1 MSTITTLY
9 GVVLKHSGGVNMNS
23 FLIKESALKE
33 ADKTIEAI
41 KLSNKKGFEVYLSEL
56 EYDEYKNRIL
66 SENLINDDS
75 ELLFE
80 K

>member
-9 GVVLKHSGGVNMNS
+9 GVVLKHSNGGVNMNS

-41 KLSNKKGFEVYLSEL
+41 KLSNKKGFKVYLSEL
-56 EYDEYKNRIL
+56 EYDEYKNRMTEI
-66 SENLINDDS
+66 
-75 ELLFE
+75 
-80 K
+80 KV